1 MPPYKRFKEMRDDM
15 DYIEAINYINDKNK
29 FGSRPGLDVI
39 GKLLELMGNPHLD
52 MKYIHVA
59 GTNGKGST
67 SSYIASILKE
77 AGYRV
82 GLFTSPYL
90 ERFNERISINGK
102 DIPDERLAEI
112 TERIKEKIE
121 IMLDEGYEH
130 PTTFEIVTAIAF
142 VYFKEENLDYVVLEV
157 GLGGRADSTN
167 IIKDSLASVI
177 TTIDYDHTDVLGDT
191 LDKIA
196 YEKAGIIKEN
206 GLVIS
211 YPQKEEAYRVIREVA
226 REKSALMVK
235 CPMEKVEII
244 KLDENGGVFNFN
256 YNNHIFKNLEIKLLG
271 EFQIYNATLA
281 LVTILTLRDKGIVN
295 VSDEEIRKGLKKAQW
310 KGRLEVLR
318 RNPTFIIDGA
328 HNLQAAMTL
337 AKNLNRFKYDRLIL
351 GIGILKDK
359 DVEHIVSTLVPL
371 AEKVV
376 ITEVNMAR
384 KMEAE
389 ALEKIINKY
398 NGNTYVEKDIERAID
413 KAFQLAGKD
422 DIIVFSGSLYLIGD
436 VRRILVNN
444 K

>member
-226 REKSALMVK
+226 RKKSALMVK